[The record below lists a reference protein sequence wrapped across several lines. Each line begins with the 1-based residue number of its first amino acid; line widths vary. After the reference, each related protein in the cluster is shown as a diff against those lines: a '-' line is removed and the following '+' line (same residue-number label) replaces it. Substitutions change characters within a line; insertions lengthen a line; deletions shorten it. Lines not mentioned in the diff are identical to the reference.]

1 MRLDDIIA
9 GWARRRWKRI
19 YLGCGQIDIGNALTD
34 VSARLRKGVLQADET
49 VKTEAMMDVRDIAN
63 SVAYMAS
70 LPLKANAQFMT
81 AMASAMPLVGR
92 G

>member
-1 MRLDDIIA
+1 M
-9 GWARRRWKRI
+9 
-19 YLGCGQIDIGNALTD
+19 
-34 VSARLRKGVLQADET
+34 LQADET

>member
-1 MRLDDIIA
+1 M
-9 GWARRRWKRI
+9 
-19 YLGCGQIDIGNALTD
+19 TD

-70 LPLKANAQFMT
+70 LPLEANAQFMT